1 MRCPDLSSG
10 ARTRPQRCRD
20 CGLGDQAMLTATS
33 PSPQSRQRCGRVR
46 APELRSGHLIG
57 QALRVWRQEARASLI
72 TDTWQRVP
80 TRCLRLRMMFV
91 ISSVVGRRRIR
102 KYHIVSDV
110 VVSNAADV
118 ERLGIK
124 AREKSRWTCPE
135 IA

>member
-1 MRCPDLSSG
+1 M
-10 ARTRPQRCRD
+10 AW
-20 CGLGDQAMLTATS
+20 S
-33 PSPQSRQRCGRVR
+33 PSPQSRQRSGRAR
-46 APELRSGHLIG
+46 PTELRPAHLIG
-57 QALRVWRQEARASLI
+57 HPLRVCRQEARASLI
-72 TDTWQRVP
+72 TDTRQRVP